1 MINLSPEQVIQ
12 FLLQIQFWDVVK
24 ALVCF
29 ALFIYVLVAL
39 VVVKQ
44 VNMMAEVI
52 NGQMNPLIKTVAV
65 IHFAGAILVLL
76 IAIMVL

>member
-1 MINLSPEQVIQ
+1 MINLNPEQIIQ

-29 ALFIYVLVAL
+29 ALFIYVLIAL

-44 VNMMAEVI
+44 VQMMAEVI
-52 NGQMNPLIKTVAV
+52 NGQMNPLIKIVAM
-65 IHFAGAILVLL
+65 IHFLGAILVLL

>member
-1 MINLSPEQVIQ
+1 MINSNPEQIIQ
-12 FLLQIQFWDVVK
+12 FLLKIQFWDVVK
-24 ALVCF
+24 TLVCF

-44 VNMMAEVI
+44 VQMMAEVI
-52 NGQMNPLIKTVAV
+52 NGQMNSLIKIVAM
-65 IHFAGAILVLL
+65 IHFLGAILVLL

>member
-1 MINLSPEQVIQ
+1 MINLNPEQIIQ

-29 ALFIYVLVAL
+29 ALFIYVLIAL

-52 NGQMNPLIKTVAV
+52 NGQMNPLIKIVAM

>member
-1 MINLSPEQVIQ
+1 MINLNPEQIIQ
-12 FLLQIQFWDVVK
+12 FLLKIQFWDVVK

-29 ALFIYVLVAL
+29 ALFIYVLIAL

-52 NGQMNPLIKTVAV
+52 NGQMNPLIKIVAM
-65 IHFAGAILVLL
+65 IHFLGAILVLL